1 MDGSTRSFPG
11 AARRPLAVAAEPAA
25 RPARERAPAVA
36 APQTTERELAF
47 SLISSLSDDTKREA
61 VRLLLRSLTN
71 AVDEG
76 RVSYAQIMLKV
87 VAESSAVD
95 AITEEAR
102 QAGANPTVK
111 DM

>member
-1 MDGSTRSFPG
+1 
-11 AARRPLAVAAEPAA
+11 
-25 RPARERAPAVA
+25 VA